1 MNDKKELSFEEML
14 AVNLTLIPWQDRKE
28 IEKIAK
34 RIEIIVGLYGDNGV
48 LALGIVFN
56 KVGKKL

>member
-1 MNDKKELSFEEML
+1 MAEQKELTFEEIL

-34 RIEIIVGLYGDNGV
+34 RLETIVGLYGDNGMM
-48 LALGIVFN
+48 ALGIVFN
-56 KVGKKL
+56 KLGKKI